1 MVVEQSVGDGT
12 SASADGLLLTIAITL
27 TMLSAL
33 VVLPALMRAV
43 SARGAKP

>member
-1 MVVEQSVGDGT
+1 MLSSHPGT
-12 SASADGLLLTIAITL
+12 ASMGLLLTIAITL